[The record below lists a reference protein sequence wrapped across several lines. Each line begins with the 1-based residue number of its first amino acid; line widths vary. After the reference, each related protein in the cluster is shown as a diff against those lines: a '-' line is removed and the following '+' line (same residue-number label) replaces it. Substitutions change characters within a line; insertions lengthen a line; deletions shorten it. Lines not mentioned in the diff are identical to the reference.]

1 MRALSPADCLALWES
16 GQGLHPLDQALL
28 AIQAAFPETRKESV
42 ADWPLGRRNRA
53 LAELRCACFGRW
65 IRGWS
70 ACEACGEKVEFSFDG
85 AAIGESATPDSDATV
100 HIGERSFRLPSS
112 RDLAQLTTEAD
123 PTRATARLVE
133 LCCVSTVDGQAARVQ
148 GVPGQLS
155 EEELE
160 LVGEKMSAADPLAEI
175 VLHFD
180 CPVCG
185 RSFDQVLDLSL
196 FLWSE
201 IEGRAKKLLL
211 DVYSLALGFGW
222 SESEILSLSATRRD
236 FYLQMVHA

>member
-1 MRALSPADCLALWES
+1 MRGLSPGDCLALWES
-16 GQGLHPLDQALL
+16 GHRLHPLDQALL

-42 ADWPLGRRNRA
+42 VDWPLGRRNRA

-70 ACEACGEKVEFSFDG
+70 ACEACGEKVEFTLDG
-85 AAIGESATPDSDATV
+85 AAIGDNATPSSDATV
-100 HIGERSFRLPSS
+100 QVGERSFRLPSS

-123 PTRATARLVE
+123 PTRAAVRLLE
-133 LCCVSTVDGQAARVQ
+133 LCSVSTVGSKAAQVEQ
-148 GVPGQLS
+148 VPWLPS

-160 LVGEKMSAADPLAEI
+160 LVGEKISEADPLGEI
-175 VLHFD
+175 LLHFD

-185 RSFDQVLDLSL
+185 HSFDQALDLSL

-211 DVYSLALGFGW
+211 DVYTLALCFGW
-222 SESEILSLSATRRD
+222 S
-236 FYLQMVHA
+236 

>member
-16 GQGLHPLDQALL
+16 GQGLHPLDQGLL
-28 AIQAAFPETRKESV
+28 AIQTAFPETRKESV

-70 ACEACGEKVEFSFDG
+70 TCEACGEKIEFALDSASIGDS
-85 AAIGESATPDSDATV
+85 AAPASDATV
-100 HIGERSFRLPSS
+100 QVGERSFRLPIS

-123 PTRATARLVE
+123 PTRAAVRLLE
-133 LCCVSTVDGQAARVQ
+133 LCSVSTVDSKAAQVQ
-148 GVPGQLS
+148 EVPGQLS

-160 LVGEKMSAADPLAEI
+160 VVGEKMSGADPLSEI
-175 VLHFD
+175 LLHFD
-180 CPVCG
+180 CPVCSH
-185 RSFDQVLDLSL
+185 SFDQALDLSS

-211 DVYSLALGFGW
+211 DVYTLALRF
-222 SESEILSLSATRRD
+222 
-236 FYLQMVHA
+236 